1 MRIRSTG
8 PAGLHSLIV
17 QIRKA
22 AALLAV
28 ALLGV
33 FAAPLTAHADSL
45 GFGVSVLP
53 SDDDAT
59 EGDIGGNT
67 KLWFA
72 LEPGTSLSRSI
83 EVTSASDVVQEIA
96 PEVIGLAIV
105 DDVVVPDPELDVAV
119 ADWVSFSPPVLEL
132 APRTTGIV
140 EMQVTAPSDA
150 DGSSQFFV
158 RLLGTSPESVVESD
172 GEVTQAIV
180 QGALA
185 FDVEAWVGV
194 GAGGALVTDFE
205 IADAVGLTVDGART
219 LQIEM
224 VNTGETPI
232 GPEGTVEL
240 QSLELTTL
248 RAGPLTFGTA
258 EILPGESRYAQVEL
272 PENVEPGEWRIYV
285 VANQGNIQKTASFDK
300 DLTFPLELPT
310 SSPIAIWQ
318 IALIVVGILV
328 GVLLIVI
335 GWRLM
340 RAPTSNQA
348 AETVDEPVTSEMVT
362 APASSPGAS
371 VGVSPV
377 SEAVDEPIVPEE
389 AEGVADTWA
398 QEEADRIF
406 RELGIEDEPRG

>member
-1 MRIRSTG
+1 MIRRAVLIAAVVTAG
-8 PAGLHSLIV
+8 WIFAPAAQGDD
-17 QIRKA
+17 
-22 AALLAV
+22 
-28 ALLGV
+28 
-33 FAAPLTAHADSL
+33 TL
-45 GFGVSVLP
+45 GFGVNVIP
-53 SDDDAT
+53 DASDT
-59 EGDIGGNT
+59 SEGGLGGT
-67 KLWFA
+67 QALW
-72 LEPGTSLSRSI
+72 LSLSPGQSI
-83 EVTSASDVVQEIA
+83 TRQFEVISISDVEQLVEG
-96 PEVIGLAIV
+96 EVLNLQVV
-105 DDVVVPDPELDVAV
+105 DGNDRIDPATPSEVSS
-119 ADWVSFSPPVLEL
+119 WVSFSPTPLVLGPRE
-132 APRTTGIV
+132 RTTLS
-140 EMQVTAPSDA
+140 MTVTAPPEA
-150 DGSSQFFV
+150 DGAFQAFV
-158 RLLGTSPESVVESD
+158 RLRAVAAQLPESTSDAPASAVVR
-172 GEVTQAIV
+172 
-180 QGALA
+180 GALA
-185 FDVEAWVGV
+185 YDQKMWIGV
-194 GAGGALVTDFE
+194 GSSGSLITDFE
-205 IADAVGLTVDGART
+205 IADAVGLTVDGAQT

-224 VNTGETPI
+224 VNTGQTPI

-258 EILPGESRYAQVEL
+258 QILPGESRYAQVEL
-272 PENVEPGEWRIYV
+272 PANVEPGGWRIYV

-300 DLTFPLELPT
+300 DLTFPLELPA

-362 APASSPGAS
+362 APFSSPGAS